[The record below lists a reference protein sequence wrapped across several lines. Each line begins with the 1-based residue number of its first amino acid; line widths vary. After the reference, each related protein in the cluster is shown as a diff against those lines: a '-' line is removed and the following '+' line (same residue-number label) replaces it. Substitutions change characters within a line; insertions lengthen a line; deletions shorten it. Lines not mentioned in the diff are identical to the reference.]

1 MGKHRGSWVLPAAA
15 TLGIAIIAAA
25 CSSSGS
31 STTTTAGSSSTTSS
45 ANPKPTANE
54 NGVTATAINVGAIST
69 LTGSIASDFNGLSPG
84 IKAYF
89 DMVNAQG
96 GINGRKLVLAYNL
109 DDGGQPSQFTQLTHT
124 LIDQDHAFAVMV
136 ASYWFTPNYFVETHT
151 PTYGYNVSGNWQGP
165 DNLFAAGGSVQNYHA
180 GVPVYAYLAKKT
192 NSKKI
197 AIISYGPS
205 ITSSYDACNTTAT
218 DLQEGRVQHL
228 LRGPRRPAGRQ
239 LFLGRPA
246 DAADR
251 DRHGD
256 QLHAGVATTSPW
268 PGPSSSTG

>member
-192 NSKKI
+192 DSKKI
-197 AIISYGPS
+197 AIISYGPV
-205 ITSSYDACNTTAT
+205 DHLLVRR
-218 DLQEGRVQHL
+218 LQHHGDRPGQGRVRHL
-228 LRGPRRPAGRQ
+228 LRGPRRPAGRE
-239 LFLGRPA
+239 LFLCRPE

-256 QLHAGVATTSPW
+256 QLHAGAPTTSPW